1 MAGRTCAARVPV
13 VSFTTSG
20 LRSRASGVPIELAN
34 HSAST
39 PLCMKSE
46 HAPHKEA
53 RLTACVV
60 SCSI

>member
-46 HAPHKEA
+46 RPA
-53 RLTACVV
+53 
-60 SCSI
+60 